1 MLERQYVRKMLIAYH
16 ARFELMLAKSGRGN
30 LGESDIF
37 MIKQSLPILKK
48 EIEECRRKLASRAIA
63 PTEEATEE
71 GKLVT
76 HDIGEIGTLAGAV
89 ENILLKTDIMRTP
102 PEVLKILERISETL
116 HTFFSSSL
124 TIRTDGDLEDCDK
137 ESIIQTFRDEALEK
151 IRSIQIDMG
160 SLEVDDENLD
170 KAERI
175 LMQARQHFMQY

>member
-1 MLERQYVRKMLIAYH
+1 MLIAYH
-16 ARFELMLAKSGRGN
+16 ARFELMIAKSGRSA
-30 LGESDIF
+30 LGAHDIRT
-37 MIKQSLPILKK
+37 IKQSLPILKE
-48 EIEECRRKLASRAIA
+48 EIEECRRKLASKAIA
-63 PTEEATEE
+63 PTEGTTEE
-71 GKLVT
+71 GKVVIY
-76 HDIGEIGTLAGAV
+76 DIGEIGTLAASV
-89 ENILLKTDIMRTP
+89 ENILHTTDIMKTP

-160 SLEVDDENLD
+160 SLEIDDENLD

-175 LMQARQHFMQY
+175 LIQALQHLSQY